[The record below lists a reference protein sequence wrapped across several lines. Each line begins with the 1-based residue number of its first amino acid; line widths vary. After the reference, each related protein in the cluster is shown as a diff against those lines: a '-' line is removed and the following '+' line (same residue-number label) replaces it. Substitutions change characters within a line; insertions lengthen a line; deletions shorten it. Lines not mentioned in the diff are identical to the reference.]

1 MKFGRMQTED
11 GAKYCEIG
19 EDDVA
24 IVNGDIFSEHHDVG
38 PRRPLKGVELLMPIE
53 PSKLL
58 VVLGAFP
65 GVWTLEE
72 ARAQPPK
79 FAAKLISSMIANHET
94 VVIPSWIDTGIFG
107 EPEIAVVIG
116 TTVKDASPEEAS
128 AAIFGYT
135 AFNDVTL
142 LDAIVNGGDYLKA
155 KSLDTFGAIGSWVT
169 TDVTEKQIEAG
180 LSLRGFVN
188 DELVHEGNTR
198 LFTHTVAETVSAASR
213 LCTLFPGDLISLG
226 TPPNPAPI
234 DRGDTVRIEV
244 ESVGSVINPVT

>member
-1 MKFGRMQTED
+1 MNVGRMNTED

-19 EDDVA
+19 EDYVA
-24 IVNGDIFSEHHDVG
+24 IIEGDVFSESHDVG
-38 PRRPLKGVELLMPIE
+38 PHRHLKNVELLMPIQ

-65 GVWTLEE
+65 GARTLEE

-79 FAAKLISSMIANHET
+79 FAAKLISSMIANHDA
-94 VVIPSWIDTGIFG
+94 VVIPSWVESGIFA

-116 TTVKDASPEEAS
+116 KTVKDASVEEAS

-142 LDAIVNGGDYLKA
+142 LDAIRNGGDYLKA

-169 TDVTEKQIEAG
+169 TDVTEKEIEAG
-180 LSLRGFVN
+180 LSLRAFVN
-188 DELVHEGNTR
+188 DEVVHEGNTKF
-198 LFTHTVAETVSAASR
+198 FTHSVAETVSTASQ

-244 ESVGSVINPVT
+244 ESVGSVISPVK

>member
-1 MKFGRMQTED
+1 MNTED

-19 EDDVA
+19 EDFVA
-24 IVNGDIFSEHHDVG
+24 IIEGDIFSESHDVG
-38 PRRPLKGVELLMPIE
+38 PRRHLKNVELLMPIQ

-65 GVWTLEE
+65 GARTLEE

-79 FAAKLISSMIANHET
+79 FAAKLISSMIANHEA
-94 VVIPSWIDTGIFG
+94 VVIPSWVESGIFA

-116 TTVKDASPEEAS
+116 QTIKDASPQEAS

-142 LDAIVNGGDYLKA
+142 LDAFRNGDALKA

-169 TDVTEKQIEAG
+169 TDVTEKEIGAG
-180 LSLRGFVN
+180 LSLRAFVN
-188 DELVHEGNTR
+188 DEVMHEGDTR
-198 LFTHTVAETVSAASR
+198 FFTHSVAETVSAASR

-226 TPPNPAPI
+226 TPPDPAPI

-244 ESVGSVINPVT
+244 ESVGSVISPVK